1 MIDILLAPFI
11 FLFKIIVS
19 KLNFSTGPRDRIY
32 NYIQNHINNDQ
43 RILNVGSGDGIL
55 SQKIRSNFGN
65 ICVHDI
71 DVIDLRHD
79 KTSPNFH
86 LFDGYNLLQYETGYF
101 DVVLVIYVLHHVK
114 HRNNLLNEIMLVA
127 KKVIII
133 EDILH
138 EPKPTILDHFFTFTH
153 RLCSKIVFQDT
164 EAYVKFWT
172 KSQWFKAL
180 FTYRPYVTF
189 TSIPEKK
196 WYHYVDHGMFVCFN

>member
-1 MIDILLAPFI
+1 MINFLFARFIL
-11 FLFKIIVS
+11 LFKIVIS

-32 NYIQNHINNDQ
+32 KYIQSHINNNQ

-55 SQKIRSNFGN
+55 SRRIRSDFSNT
-65 ICVHDI
+65 CVHDI

-79 KTSPNFH
+79 KTSPDFH
-86 LFDGYNLLQYETGYF
+86 LFDGYNLSQYETGYF
-101 DVVLVIYVLHHVK
+101 DIVLVIYVLHHVK
-114 HRNNLLNEIMLVA
+114 HRNKLLNEIMRVA

-153 RLCSKIVFQDT
+153 RLCSKIVFKDT

-172 KSQWFKAL
+172 KSHWFDVL
-180 FTYRPYVTF
+180 STHRPYVKF
-189 TSIPEKK
+189 TNIPEKK
-196 WYHYVDHGMFVCFN
+196 WYHYVDPGMFVCFT